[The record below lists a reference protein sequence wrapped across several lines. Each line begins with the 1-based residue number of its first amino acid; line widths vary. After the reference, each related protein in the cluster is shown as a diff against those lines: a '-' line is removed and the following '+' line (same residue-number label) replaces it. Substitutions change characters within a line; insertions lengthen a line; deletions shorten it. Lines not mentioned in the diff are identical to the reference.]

1 MTVTLFISIL
11 TLGATL
17 TSVLTEAIKKAYQNA
32 NKEYSANIIAL
43 VDAIAIGGGGTAV
56 AYMLLGIDWT
66 VNNIICMVL
75 MAFVVW
81 LGSMLGFDKIL
92 QTASQVAEV
101 IAVKEKKEKEEEKA
115 EEIKK
120 DEDDLK

>member
-66 VNNIICMVL
+66 INNIICMVL

-101 IAVKEKKEKEEEKA
+101 IAVKEKKEKETEKTEEA
-115 EEIKK
+115 KK

>member
-66 VNNIICMVL
+66 INNIICMVL

-101 IAVKEKKEKEEEKA
+101 IAVKEKKEKETEKA
-115 EEIKK
+115 EENKK

>member
-101 IAVKEKKEKEEEKA
+101 IAVKEKKEKEAEKTEEV
-115 EEIKK
+115 KK